1 VQVPILLR
9 LSLAVD
15 HTKIWKRC
23 LLYLDEGDFDDS
35 DESTGLGAD
44 RNEKMA
50 VSYEDLGF
58 GFGAPPMMSGLN
70 LR

>member
-1 VQVPILLR
+1 M
-9 LSLAVD
+9 
-15 HTKIWKRC
+15 
-23 LLYLDEGDFDDS
+23 LYLDEGDFDDS